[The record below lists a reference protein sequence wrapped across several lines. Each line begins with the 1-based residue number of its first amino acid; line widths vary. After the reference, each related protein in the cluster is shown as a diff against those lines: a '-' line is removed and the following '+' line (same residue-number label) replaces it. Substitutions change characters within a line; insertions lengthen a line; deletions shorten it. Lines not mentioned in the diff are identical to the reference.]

1 MFILFHSAAL
11 IFFLFFFGIFIIFS
25 LHISAG
31 TYFEVPFEH
40 FAEVFSII
48 KTSHFSSL
56 IGGQLVSIESGG
68 YNLPEPD
75 LLVL

>member
-48 KTSHFSSL
+48 KTSHFRYFSNCIFL
-56 IGGQLVSIESGG
+56 CFL
-68 YNLPEPD
+68 
-75 LLVL
+75 

>member
-40 FAEVFSII
+40 FAEVLASLKPVISATSVIVYFSVFNRWAARFNRIRRI
-48 KTSHFSSL
+48 
-56 IGGQLVSIESGG
+56 
-68 YNLPEPD
+68 
-75 LLVL
+75 